1 MKEYSAAERANKERV
16 EAILTPCVG
25 TRKRVRFFY
34 GSVVD
39 GRDWADENDVSGYI
53 GRSIGREPCLLLLG
67 NSRSIGGM
75 AILTHCIL
83 RLIIDSREVYRHP
96 LYQPIQWECKDVD
109 PKYAWCACGACDGEW
124 VFAVHSLAGNRCE
137 PLPFEVWRDGS
148 IHARFRSAA
157 ARDRWLQYMSGRRM
171 AR

>member
-109 PKYAWCACGACDGEW
+109 PKDAWCACGACGSGEQMRAST
-124 VFAVHSLAGNRCE
+124 VRSVAGR
-137 PLPFEVWRDGS
+137 
-148 IHARFRSAA
+148 
-157 ARDRWLQYMSGRRM
+157 
-171 AR
+171 